1 MDKEFGIHDTGASDQ
16 WPDSNSAS
24 PTARVKRLRQE
35 SLDAVPSLSTE
46 RAVLMTEFYRQ
57 EHGMVSTPVKRAL
70 AFRYL
75 MENKAV
81 CILEGELIVGE
92 KGPGPKATPTFPELC
107 CHSLEDLR
115 ILDTDQTLF
124 TTGHCI
130 CLARSPPFSDNWF
143 SSFPHCSPVVEEP
156 KKVTPGRSAPLQAP
170 SHSMLAR
177 RAHC

>member
-46 RAVLMTEFYRQ
+46 RAVLMTEFYHQ

-75 MENKAV
+75 MENGSYYQSAFFQHAIAQTAV
-81 CILEGELIVGE
+81 GH
-92 KGPGPKATPTFPELC
+92 ATLA
-107 CHSLEDLR
+107 
-115 ILDTDQTLF
+115 
-124 TTGHCI
+124 TGG
-130 CLARSPPFSDNWF
+130 N
-143 SSFPHCSPVVEEP
+143 
-156 KKVTPGRSAPLQAP
+156 AP
-170 SHSMLAR
+170 SLGCAPDGSESR
-177 RAHC
+177 RASQSPAASAGVRRSGSATAIPS